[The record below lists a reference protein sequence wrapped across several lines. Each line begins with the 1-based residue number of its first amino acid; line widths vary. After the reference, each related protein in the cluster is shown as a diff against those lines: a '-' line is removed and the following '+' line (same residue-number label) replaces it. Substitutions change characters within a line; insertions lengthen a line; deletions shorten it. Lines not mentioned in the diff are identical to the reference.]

1 MVQGTVA
8 LISLIFFFKQ
18 KTAYEIYQCD
28 WSSDVCS
35 SDLVRVNLIKELL
48 QQLIFGPVSPSREK
62 STGLLFNLYES
73 SNFLELKRITETKV
87 TFKWSWNLQ

>member
-1 MVQGTVA
+1 MTIPSPQSVFVNSLSTQGMLLNKACPPRQNTGDP
-8 LISLIFFFKQ
+8 K
-18 KTAYEIYQCD
+18 D
-28 WSSDVCS
+28 
-35 SDLVRVNLIKELL
+35 VRVNLIKELL

-62 STGLLFNLYES
+62 SAGLLFNLYES